1 MNLSARKLREKVPA
15 KLVCAFGYCIA
26 HDEMSVAF
34 LSMLFRKEV
43 VGHLKAHA
51 TQADKG
57 SALGPQGNT
66 SQRVQETKRLHVE

>member
-1 MNLSARKLREKVPA
+1 MNMGARELREKVPA

-43 VGHLKAHA
+43 VGHLEAHA
-51 TQADKG
+51 AQTDKG
-57 SALGPQGNT
+57 SALGSQGDT
-66 SQRVQETKRLHVE
+66 SQRVQETKRLHAE